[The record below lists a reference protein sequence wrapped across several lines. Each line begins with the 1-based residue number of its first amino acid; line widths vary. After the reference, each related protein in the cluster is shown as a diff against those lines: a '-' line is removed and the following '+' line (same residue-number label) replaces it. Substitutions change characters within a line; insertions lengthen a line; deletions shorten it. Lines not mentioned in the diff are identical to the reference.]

1 MQTPPDTSPPPGAA
15 LLGRLLRAAAELPR
29 QPTTDA
35 LLTQALLQADAAA
48 FQEREFQEGLA
59 ACLASA
65 RYPNDPEA
73 RYQDAAQWEAL
84 FADALGPQLFAD
96 PRLLPAQR
104 LETTAFFLV
113 RPTFL
118 LELPSLYGGNL
129 THVAAHEAQ
138 LCLQAFE
145 PGQVAPIARFPEALR
160 PRFPEL
166 ASLSPPVEAQA
177 LSVLIPHVLRPDQ
190 AARLVHALAEEI
202 LQAAQDDGPLKAS
215 RLAFADAAA
224 QGLRALEE
232 QFHAETAPQQVAQLF
247 VLAALQH
254 QCFFQNLPAFT
265 ADTLEGPGVDGRVA
279 QGFLLTAMDHL
290 GMALGGPVGAAAA
303 RRLAQSTLQ
312 AVEALREGGR
322 LPLGA
327 LSGEVLGIPG
337 LGLAPHPVGEVAAA
351 LTQLYAVQLSQLGED
366 SASVLGEL
374 APLLFQGEVEGLG
387 AAWAQFLADPSR
399 REELQEAEASLR
411 AEVLRVL
418 LVGGAVGAFAWDT
431 VAPALQ
437 AHGAAL
443 LGYSLPAD
451 LPEETQA
458 ALYAASAARAVAAM
472 GNDELF
478 EALSSGN
485 MTPAEALAESQERGA
500 GLFTGGLAPGDTFL
514 TTAMLAAVAPPA
526 LTFTPSDE
534 DLPPDNAEG

>member
-1 MQTPPDTSPPPGAA
+1 METPPDTSPLAGAA
-15 LLGRLLRAAAELPR
+15 LLGRLLLAAAELPR
-29 QPTTDA
+29 QPTTDT

-48 FQEREFQEGLA
+48 FQELEFQQGLA
-59 ACLASA
+59 ASLANA
-65 RYPNDPEA
+65 RHPNDPEA
-73 RYQDAAQWEAL
+73 RYQDAAQWAAL
-84 FADALGPQLFAD
+84 LSDPLGAQLFAD
-96 PRLLPAQR
+96 PRLGPAQR
-104 LETTAFFLV
+104 LETAAFFLV
-113 RPTFL
+113 RPAFL
-118 LELPSLYGGNL
+118 LELLSSYGGNL
-129 THVAAHEAQ
+129 TRVAAHEAQ
-138 LCLQAFE
+138 LCLQALE

-166 ASLSPPVEAQA
+166 ASLSSPTDAQA
-177 LSVLIPHVLRPDQ
+177 ISVLIPHVLRPDQ
-190 AARLVHALAEEI
+190 AARLVHALTEEI
-202 LQAAQDDGPLKAS
+202 LQTAQDEGPSKEA
-215 RLAFADAAA
+215 RLALATAAA
-224 QGLRALEE
+224 QGLGTLEE
-232 QFHAETAPQQVAQLF
+232 QFLAETAPQQVAQLL

-265 ADTLEGPGVDGRVA
+265 ADAPEGPGVDGRVA
-279 QGFLLTAMDHL
+279 QGFLFTAMDHL

-312 AVEALREGGR
+312 AVEALRTGGR

-337 LGLAPHPVGEVAAA
+337 LGLAPHPLGEVAAA
-351 LTQLYAVQLSQLGED
+351 VTQLYAVQLAQLGED
-366 SASVLGEL
+366 SASVLGDL
-374 APLLFQGEVEGLG
+374 APRLFQGEVDGLG
-387 AAWAQFLADPSR
+387 AAWAQFLEDPSR
-399 REELQEAEASLR
+399 REELLDADASLR

-443 LGYSLPAD
+443 LGYSLPEG
-451 LPEETQA
+451 LPVETQT
-458 ALYAASAARAVAAM
+458 ALCAASAARAVAAM

-500 GLFTGGLAPGDTFL
+500 GLFAGGLAPGDPFL

-526 LTFTPSDE
+526 LAFTPSDE
-534 DLPPDNAEG
+534 DLPPEGPEG

>member
-1 MQTPPDTSPPPGAA
+1 MQTPPDTRPPPGAA

-65 RYPNDPEA
+65 RYPNEPEA

-104 LETTAFFLV
+104 LETAAFFLV

-118 LELPSLYGGNL
+118 LELPSIYGGNL

-166 ASLSPPVEAQA
+166 ASLSPPVDAQA

-190 AARLVHALAEEI
+190 AARLIHALAEEI
-202 LQAAQDDGPLKAS
+202 LQTAQDDGPLKAS

-224 QGLRALEE
+224 EGLRALEE
-232 QFHAETAPQQVAQLF
+232 QFHAETAPQQVAQLL

-279 QGFLLTAMDHL
+279 HGFLLTAMDHL

-374 APLLFQGEVEGLG
+374 ASLLFQGEVAGLG
-387 AAWAQFLADPSR
+387 AAWAQLLADPSR
-399 REELQEAEASLR
+399 REELQEADASLR

-443 LGYSLPAD
+443 LGYSLPVD

-478 EALSSGN
+478 EALCSGN
-485 MTPAEALAESQERGA
+485 MTPAEARAESQERGA
-500 GLFTGGLAPGDTFL
+500 GLFAGGLTPGDTFL

-534 DLPPDNAEG
+534 DLPPDSAEG

>member
-1 MQTPPDTSPPPGAA
+1 MQTPPDTRPPPGAA

-48 FQEREFQEGLA
+48 FQEREFQVGLA
-59 ACLASA
+59 ACLARA
-65 RYPNDPEA
+65 RHPDDAEA
-73 RYQDAAQWEAL
+73 RDQDAAQWEAL

-104 LETTAFFLV
+104 LETAAFFLV
-113 RPTFL
+113 RPSFL
-118 LELPSLYGGNL
+118 LELLSFYGGNL
-129 THVAAHEAQ
+129 TRMAAQEAQ
-138 LCLQAFE
+138 LCLQAVE

-166 ASLSPPVEAQA
+166 ASLSPPVDAQA
-177 LSVLIPHVLRPDQ
+177 ISVLIPHVLRPDQ

-202 LQAAQDDGPLKAS
+202 LQTAQDDGPQ
-215 RLAFADAAA
+215 REPRRAFATAAA
-224 QGLRALEE
+224 QGLGTLEE
-232 QFHAETAPQQVAQLF
+232 QFLAETAPQQVAQLL

-265 ADTLEGPGVDGRVA
+265 GDAPEAPGVDGRVA
-279 QGFLLTAMDHL
+279 HGFLLTAMEHL

-303 RRLAQSTLQ
+303 KRLAQSTLQ
-312 AVEALREGGR
+312 AVEGLREGGR

-337 LGLAPHPVGEVAAA
+337 LGLAPHPLGEVAAA

-366 SASVLGEL
+366 SASVLGAL

-387 AAWAQFLADPSR
+387 TAWAQLLADPSR
-399 REELQEAEASLR
+399 LAELREADASLR

-443 LGYSLPAD
+443 LGYSLPED
-451 LPEETQA
+451 LPAETQA
-458 ALYAASAARAVAAM
+458 ARYAASAARAVAAM

-478 EALSSGN
+478 EALASGN

-500 GLFTGGLAPGDTFL
+500 GLFAGGLAPGDPFL
-514 TTAMLAAVAPPA
+514 TTAMLAALAPPA
-526 LTFTPSDE
+526 LAFTPSDE
-534 DLPPDNAEG
+534 DLPPDTAEG